1 VPRGHTIKLDDLAIK
16 GFERKFNEA
25 EDAAG
30 AFVAILA
37 MQEFLRRE
45 ADSLDKI
52 ADMYRAA
59 AFSTFK
65 EDEGKKKRR

>member
-1 VPRGHTIKLDDLAIK
+1 MPRGHTIKLDDLAIK

-59 AFSTFK
+59 AFSFK